1 MQTKDW
7 LDHSSI
13 YSQQHNKFY
22 RWILYPIIL
31 FFCLGGLFLFFAKK
45 EVVIRVP
52 AELIPEETEK
62 LQVPVEAKIKKN
74 NLKENLTV
82 EQDEILV
89 EFDTTSLN
97 NEKKQIES
105 ANSLIEQEKEAAQ
118 IFIDS
123 LNNEE
128 NLFESDDNYGYSN
141 QVKSFLSEKEATFY
155 SAKQGEES
163 NQKEQEVYN
172 RTKEQIEKQILIR
185 ENEKKEWQQA
195 RTAWIN
201 QQPFEGKTSEIM
213 SNYNA
218 WKLELADSSIEQNEE
233 LKATILTKIDDQIVQ
248 KESELEQLQLEQ
260 AQLMAPVTSDN
271 EINSQKEKLKQNKE
285 MALATTKQKVVELT
299 ETFNANEATL
309 KSINEQIDQSILKAP
324 IAGTIHLN
332 ESIKDQ
338 TDIQKGIILAE
349 LYPKPKDSQLTF
361 TALVPANESTRIKK
375 GMLVHFKLD
384 KKGVSTETIDGTLTD
399 ISENSTTTDQGT
411 FYSIRGT
418 LQSSDKI
425 NTRYGLIGELSLIVG
440 KKTYWQQIKEII
452 LN

>member
-248 KESELEQLQLEQ
+248 KESRKFQ
-260 AQLMAPVTSDN
+260 
-271 EINSQKEKLKQNKE
+271 
-285 MALATTKQKVVELT
+285 VEL
-299 ETFNANEATL
+299 
-309 KSINEQIDQSILKAP
+309 S
-324 IAGTIHLN
+324 HL
-332 ESIKDQ
+332 
-338 TDIQKGIILAE
+338 LRFAC
-349 LYPKPKDSQLTF
+349 
-361 TALVPANESTRIKK
+361 
-375 GMLVHFKLD
+375 
-384 KKGVSTETIDGTLTD
+384 
-399 ISENSTTTDQGT
+399 
-411 FYSIRGT
+411 YS
-418 LQSSDKI
+418 
-425 NTRYGLIGELSLIVG
+425 V
-440 KKTYWQQIKEII
+440 
-452 LN
+452 

>member
-1 MQTKDW
+1 
-7 LDHSSI
+7 
-13 YSQQHNKFY
+13 
-22 RWILYPIIL
+22 
-31 FFCLGGLFLFFAKK
+31 
-45 EVVIRVP
+45 
-52 AELIPEETEK
+52 
-62 LQVPVEAKIKKN
+62 
-74 NLKENLTV
+74 
-82 EQDEILV
+82 
-89 EFDTTSLN
+89 
-97 NEKKQIES
+97 
-105 ANSLIEQEKEAAQ
+105 
-118 IFIDS
+118 
-123 LNNEE
+123 
-128 NLFESDDNYGYSN
+128 
-141 QVKSFLSEKEATFY
+141 
-155 SAKQGEES
+155 
-163 NQKEQEVYN
+163 
-172 RTKEQIEKQILIR
+172 
-185 ENEKKEWQQA
+185 
-195 RTAWIN
+195 
-201 QQPFEGKTSEIM
+201 M

-425 NTRYGLIGELSLIVG
+425 NTRYGLMGELSLIVG